1 MLRDAYIAWT
11 RRALPLLLLPLA
23 MTAVV
28 QVLSAS
34 PGWAEG
40 PEPPLGIRSLFFASA
55 IACVAWGRATRQKET
70 AQPALS
76 IERVVAL
83 SWKLVTLAVL
93 PSAIGAV
100 LALMTRS
107 ALDYYALLTVSL
119 IGFILLYPRYDQW
132 LAWAGP
138 PDEGKG

>member
-11 RRALPLLLLPLA
+11 RRVLPLLLLPLA

-28 QVLSAS
+28 QVLSAGAS
-34 PGWAEG
+34 WAEG
-40 PEPPLGIRSLFFASA
+40 PEPPLGIRSLFFAA
-55 IACVAWGRATRQKET
+55 GVACIAWGRATRQKET
-70 AQPALS
+70 ATQPLPA
-76 IERVVAL
+76 ERLASL
-83 SWKLVTLAVL
+83 SWRLVTVAVL

-107 ALDYYALLTVSL
+107 VLEYYALLTVSL
-119 IGFILLYPRYDQW
+119 IGLILLYPRYDQW

-138 PDEGKG
+138 SDAEEG

>member
-28 QVLSAS
+28 QVLSAG
-34 PGWAEG
+34 PAWANG

-70 AQPALS
+70 ALPLS
-76 IERVVAL
+76 VERLIAL

-119 IGFILLYPRYDQW
+119 VGFVLLYPRYDQW

-138 PDEGKG
+138 SDGEEG

>member
-1 MLRDAYIAWT
+1 MLRSAYIAWT

-28 QVLSAS
+28 QVLSAGAS
-34 PGWAEG
+34 WAEG
-40 PEPPLGIRSLFFASA
+40 PEPPLGIRSLFFAA
-55 IACVAWGRATRQKET
+55 GVACIAWGRATRQKET
-70 AQPALS
+70 SVPPLS
-76 IERVVAL
+76 AKRLVSL
-83 SWKLVTLAVL
+83 SWRLVTVAVL

-107 ALDYYALLTVSL
+107 VLDYYALLTVTL
-119 IGFILLYPRYDQW
+119 IGFVLLYPRYDQW